1 MLMPKNIL
9 KGVIFVFLLFG
20 AAFLLLAILGA
31 LHYLFVKNVSPS
43 YRTRTQSRVFIFLII
58 GLLFEGA
65 FVFSLRYVEEKTTYS
80 DPEKFDTLTLA
91 IRHGDNYFNMLDSN
105 EGHIATVQTARCH
118 LVIDYMNQDG
128 KCTMQTYR
136 VTKSMNSPHPEIW
149 GMVTGIDI
157 FYLIPNINVN
167 YVVLV
172 PEEYPVVVTQ

>member
-1 MLMPKNIL
+1 MPKNNK

-20 AAFLLLAILGA
+20 AAFLLLALLGSFHA
-31 LHYLFVKNVSPS
+31 LFVRTVYAS
-43 YRTRTQSRVFIFLII
+43 YRIRLRKRVFIFLII

-91 IRHGDNYFNMLDSN
+91 IRHGENYFNMLDSN
-105 EGHIATVQTARCH
+105 EGHIATVQTSRCH
-118 LVIDYMNQDG
+118 LVVDYMNQDG

-136 VTKSMNSPHPEIW
+136 VTKNMNSPHPEIW

-157 FYLIPNINVN
+157 LYLIPNINVN
-167 YVVLV
+167 YLVLV
-172 PEEYPVVVTQ
+172 PEEYPVLVTQ